1 MCCNENHQHEIKRAL
16 LLLLSL
22 ILLIA
27 LSLYI
32 TACSVFVSQA
42 AAENLMEG
50 VKPGAVDGKKVDNRF
65 IDNTAD
71 FTVELFKK
79 SIDNKKNSLVSP
91 ISVMFALAMTA
102 NGADNQTLSQ
112 MEKALGKDISL
123 DDLNEYLHYFANNL
137 PNEEKSKLKIANSI
151 WFRDDENR
159 LTVEKDFLQKNAD
172 YYDSEIYKSPFSDQT
187 LLEIN
192 NWVKTSTDGMI
203 NKILDEI
210 KDDAVMYLIN
220 AIVFDAEWKNVYGK
234 DDIFQ
239 GEFTSLDGAKSVTDF
254 MRSEES
260 LLDDGSATGFIKPYY
275 NDKYSF
281 VALLPNE
288 GVRIEEYI
296 QNLSGEGLLNTIRN
310 ADSAVVYASMPKFSY
325 EFEVKLNDVLK
336 SMGMPDGFIP
346 AKADFTRMGKSSRGN
361 IYIGE
366 VLHKTFISMDELG
379 TKAGAV
385 TKVEMKD
392 ESAPVDLKTVALD
405 RPFVFAIIDNSTQ
418 LPVFIGTVMNPK
430 E

>member
-1 MCCNENHQHEIKRAL
+1 MKTINMKLKRAL

-260 LLDDGSATGFIKPYY
+260 LFLDDGSATGFIKPYY
-275 NDKYSF
+275 NEKYSF
-281 VALLPNE
+281 AALLPNE

-366 VLHKTFISMDELG
+366 VLHKTFISLDELG

-385 TKVEMKD
+385 TKVEMKE